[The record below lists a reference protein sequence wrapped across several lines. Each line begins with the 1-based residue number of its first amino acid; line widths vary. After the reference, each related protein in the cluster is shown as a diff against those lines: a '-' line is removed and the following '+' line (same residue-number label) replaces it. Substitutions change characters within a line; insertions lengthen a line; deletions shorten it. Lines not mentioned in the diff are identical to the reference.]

1 MKVGGQAIIE
11 GVMMIGRKI
20 AIAVRDKEGNIVTEI
35 LGVPKKGKIMKVPFL
50 RGFYSLYLSL
60 YFGIK
65 ALTRSAEISSG
76 EKMKKSE
83 GAISILV
90 AFALAVGLFVVVP
103 LLITNFLTF
112 LKNNEFLFSLVE
124 GTIRIIL
131 FLIYVWIISFFKD
144 VKRLFQYHGAEHKT
158 IHAFE
163 SGENLDAES
172 VMKYSTIHP
181 RCGTNFIMIFLIV
194 SVLTFSLL
202 GFLGDITMKIRILS
216 RIILI
221 PVIAGISYEF
231 LKVASVF
238 EKNKMLRLLFIPGLA
253 LQYLTTSEPDESQ
266 VEVAITALKASL
278 EKENDEGQSKV
289 EEKGVEFLG

>member
-11 GVMMIGRKI
+11 GVMMIGNKV
-20 AIAVRDKEGNIVTEI
+20 AIAVRNKEGSIVTEI
-35 LGVPKKGKIMKVPFL
+35 LGIPKRGKVMKIPFL

-60 YFGIK
+60 YFGMK

-83 GAISILV
+83 GITSILI
-90 AFALAVGLFVVVP
+90 AFAIAIGLFVITP
-103 LLITNFLTF
+103 LLITNLLTF
-112 LKNNEFLFSLVE
+112 LRNNEFLFSLIE
-124 GTIRIIL
+124 GVIRVIL

-163 SGENLDAES
+163 NSEKLEVKN
-172 VMKYSTIHP
+172 VIKYPTIHP

-194 SVLTFSLL
+194 SILLFSFL
-202 GFLGDITMKIRILS
+202 GFFGEITIKVRILS

-221 PVIAGISYEF
+221 PVVAGISYEF
-231 LKVASVF
+231 LKIAAIFGKSKV
-238 EKNKMLRLLFIPGLA
+238 LRLFFIPGLA

-266 VEVAITALKASL
+266 IEVAITALKASL
-278 EKENDEGQSKV
+278 EKEDKERQNEVD
-289 EEKGVEFLG
+289 EKGIEFLG